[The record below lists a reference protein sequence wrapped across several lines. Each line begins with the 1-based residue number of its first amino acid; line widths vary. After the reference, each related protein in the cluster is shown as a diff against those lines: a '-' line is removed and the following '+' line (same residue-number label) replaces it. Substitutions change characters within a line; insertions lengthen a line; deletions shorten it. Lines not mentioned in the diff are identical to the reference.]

1 MFQGFWPQD
10 HNICRAAFSEQQ
22 PSHVNLCRFLVNI
35 QCFYHLSKL
44 KAIKLTLRPRMP
56 HPHPHPLRD
65 KPRML
70 DLSVNFQTPNA
81 ASMWFSGL
89 LQFQPFFGLFLWLLD
104 FKTKFVK
111 FYTKFW
117 IKEVKF
123 LASRCTNLLLRSKPV
138 QRNCLSFF
146 KNFKKQCG
154 L

>member
-1 MFQGFWPQD
+1 MLVKKILNFFSHIFFRYRTHFGYNFFAIEMKLCTSTRWKKILFTWKFFWVKTALNNFLIIWMFQGFWPQD

-70 DLSVNFQTPNA
+70 DLSVNF
-81 ASMWFSGL
+81 
-89 LQFQPFFGLFLWLLD
+89 
-104 FKTKFVK
+104 
-111 FYTKFW
+111 
-117 IKEVKF
+117 
-123 LASRCTNLLLRSKPV
+123 
-138 QRNCLSFF
+138 
-146 KNFKKQCG
+146 
-154 L
+154 